1 LPYQTDALPENATG
15 RKPKKN
21 FNSGL
26 EPSHELNFPVAVP
39 KLVEGMSLILKNPE
53 YCVRRVTT

>member
-1 LPYQTDALPENATG
+1 LPYQTDALPKDTTG

-21 FNSGL
+21 INSRL
-26 EPSHELNFPVAVP
+26 EPSHELNFPIAVP
-39 KLVEGMSLILKNPE
+39 KLVEGMSLISKNLE